1 MAIGYACK
9 LVGVPGTKLK
19 GMVLRN
25 ADEELIDETIAY
37 NLKMLENMVDY
48 NISKGIRLFRI
59 SSDIIPFGSH
69 EVNTHEW
76 WKDYE
81 MELAGL
87 GSRIRSAGMRVS
99 MHPGQYT
106 VLNSPDEGV
115 VGRCIADLVYHARF
129 LDALGVD
136 SSNKIILHIGGVYGD
151 RESALKRFEDN
162 WQGLP
167 DQVKRRL
174 VVENDEKC
182 FNISEVLQLGIRLGI
197 PVVYDNLHSS
207 INPPATGPVDHT
219 GWIRNCKPTWKP
231 EDGRQKIHYSQ
242 QSAKGQKGAHS
253 NTIHIRPFLEFYN
266 DIREFDPDIML
277 EVKDKNISALKCI
290 NCTADDVKRVTLE
303 KEWALWKYAVMERSY
318 RLYKEIGSMFRGTE
332 MPDAVNFYERVEE
345 ADLMEY
351 DIGSAV
357 NTAEHVWGYFKNK
370 AGEAERKRYL
380 KLLGEA
386 GNDINKVINLK
397 RFLFRLAEKYD
408 EKYLIGAY
416 YFMEV

>member
-9 LVGVPGTKLK
+9 LMGVPGTRLK
-19 GMVLRN
+19 GMVLKK
-25 ADEELIDETIAY
+25 ADEKLIAGTIAY
-37 NLKMLENMVDY
+37 NLSTLGNMLDY
-48 NISKGIRLFRI
+48 NMSKDIRLFRI

-69 EVNTHEW
+69 AVNTLEW
-76 WKDYE
+76 WKDFE

-87 GSRIRSAGMRVS
+87 GSRIKSSGMRVS

-106 VLNSPDEGV
+106 VLNSPDEAV
-115 VGRCIADLVYHARF
+115 VDRCLADLVYHTRF

-136 SSNKIILHIGGVYGD
+136 SSNKIILHVGGLYGD
-151 RESALKRFEDN
+151 RDSALKRFESN

-182 FNISEVLQLGIRLGI
+182 FNISEVLQLGSRLGI

-207 INPPATGPVDHT
+207 INPPATGNVDHA
-219 GWIRNCKPTWKP
+219 GWIRSCRQTWKP

-242 QSAKGQKGAHS
+242 QSEKGQRGAHS
-253 NTIHIRPFLEFYN
+253 DTIHIRQFMHFYN
-266 DIREFDPDIML
+266 DIRELDPDIML

-290 NCTADDVKRVTLE
+290 NCTTDDLKKVTLE
-303 KEWALWKYAVMERSY
+303 KEWASWKYAVMERSY
-318 RLYKEIGSMFRGTE
+318 KLYKEIGGMFRGTE
-332 MPDAVNFYERVEE
+332 TPDAVRFYERVEE
-345 ADLMEY
+345 AGAMEY
-351 DIGSAV
+351 DIGSAI
-357 NTAEHVWGYFKNK
+357 NTVEHVWGYFKNK
-370 AGEAERKRYL
+370 AGESERKRYL

-386 GNDINKVINLK
+386 GNDINKIIILK
-397 RFLFRLAEKYD
+397 RFLLRLAEKYD